1 MDWQRLMSRGHVFWE
16 LATRRWTTESG
27 SKVAPGNAKTIRK
40 REQEDRFRLYH
51 WSKLNSEMNSI
62 PASNNM
68 SCATVTSNNSAD
80 GNITGDKVLYEDVYH
95 VLYTYGLPTI
105 CICGFLG
112 NVMNL
117 VILAGK
123 RIQTQLRSAERS
135 VNIGLIALAVADLSF
150 CISAFPSTFLPED
163 GVFSE
168 KGFLTYYGCYCA
180 AVINIFIMT
189 STWLTV
195 TMSSERYLAIRHPLK
210 SRNIIT
216 LERSKFV
223 IVLVYI
229 LSAIFNIPVFWRYAI
244 TELHCDSELKYQIMP
259 QVINENFDHAYR
271 AMWAALGNFI
281 PLVILLF
288 CNIGLMREIHKS
300 YAMRKQMNGN
310 AGIHAN
316 HASDKEANRITI
328 TLVAIVVMFFM
339 LVAPSEVM
347 KQVAYLVGGDL
358 SKNYTYL
365 IIEVIYNLLQTI
377 NFSANFILYCIINP
391 SFRKTMKEMF
401 CFQYQK
407 LSSDVFETSFMDS
420 TYQDRF
426 SSSLRMNS
434 LRKSKKLSMG
444 VRHEY
449 VRADSENV
457 PL

>member
-1 MDWQRLMSRGHVFWE
+1 
-16 LATRRWTTESG
+16 
-27 SKVAPGNAKTIRK
+27 
-40 REQEDRFRLYH
+40 
-51 WSKLNSEMNSI
+51 
-62 PASNNM
+62 M
-68 SCATVTSNNSAD
+68 SCESIFSNVSSHND
-80 GNITGDKVLYEDVYH
+80 NITGNKALYEDVYH

-117 VILAGK
+117 IILAGK

-135 VNIGLIALAVADLSF
+135 ANIGLIALAVADMSF
-150 CISAFPSTFLPED
+150 CISAFPSTFLPMD
-163 GVFSE
+163 NVFTH
-168 KGFLTYYGCYCA
+168 KGFLAYYGCYCA

-189 STWLTV
+189 STWVTV

-216 LERSKFV
+216 LERSKVV

-229 LSAIFNIPVFWRYAI
+229 LSAIFNIPVFWRYALI
-244 TELHCDSELKYQIMP
+244 EVRCDSVVKYQIQP
-259 QVINENFDHAYR
+259 QVIDENFDHAYR
-271 AMWAALGNFI
+271 AMWAAIGNFI
-281 PLVILLF
+281 PLVILLW
-288 CNIGLMREIHKS
+288 CNIGLMREVHKS

-310 AGIHAN
+310 AGIHTS

-328 TLVAIVVMFFM
+328 TLVAIVVMFFI

-358 SKNYTYL
+358 SSNYTYL

-377 NFSANFILYCIINP
+377 NFSANFIIYCIVNP

-407 LSSDVFETSFMDS
+407 LSSDVFEASFMDS

-434 LRKSKKLSMG
+434 LRKSTSKKAP
-444 VRHEY
+444 VPTHHY
-449 VRADSENV
+449 VRAHEDQM
-457 PL
+457 L